1 MTVAVGATP
10 TRATGNAAGSRGGS
24 ATLPRE
30 SALAYL
36 AEQHATG
43 VLFGIS
49 GAVYLLDGEV
59 VHAESPEAP
68 TLDVLLAATGRLSED
83 AWRDAMDHAGSH
95 HRVGRYL
102 VDQGRLAEGEL
113 EICHLGALFDAA
125 YFALA
130 PDSGPVRFRQG
141 ASHWLGPI
149 RPVPAHVVE
158 RESRRRREL
167 LDHVCPDPRL
177 DTAPVTPHRTV
188 RHVTRRQQ
196 ALLDLA
202 DGVRTPCAIARLL
215 GRPAFHVL
223 VDVRRLAAAGL
234 VDPPRAE
241 PSAEACVPP
250 SWLDHATAATREPDV
265 ELLRRL
271 RDALEARL

>member
-1 MTVAVGATP
+1 MTVTVGLS
-10 TRATGNAAGSRGGS
+10 TRERGSGPAPGP

-36 AEQHATG
+36 AAQHATG
-43 VLFGIS
+43 VLLGGS
-49 GAVYLLDGEV
+49 GAVYLLDGDV

-68 TLDVLLAATGRLSED
+68 TLDVLLAATGRLSEES
-83 AWRDAMDHAGSH
+83 WRDAVDHAGSH
-95 HRVGRYL
+95 HNVGRYL
-102 VDQGRLAEGEL
+102 VDQGRLAKGEL
-113 EICHLGALFDAA
+113 QICHLGALFDAA
-125 YFALA
+125 YFALG
-130 PDSGPVRFRQG
+130 PDAGPVRFRHG

-149 RPVPAHVVE
+149 RPVPARAVE

-167 LDHVCPDPRL
+167 LDHMCPDPRL
-177 DTAPVTPHRTV
+177 DTAPVTPHRSA

-234 VDPPRAE
+234 VDPPPAE
-241 PSAEACVPP
+241 RSAAAYTPP
-250 SWLDHATAATREPDV
+250 SWLAHATITREPDV